1 MKQFQY
7 NVMIEYA
14 TSRLTWE
21 TNNIDDAI
29 SSLMGAVS
37 RGSRCLVVDGF
48 TGEVYVDVNGE
59 EPWITD
65 EWALMING
73 WLIKEMWG

>member
-7 NVMIEYA
+7 SIIIEDA
-14 TSRLTWE
+14 TARITAE
-21 TNNIDDAI
+21 TNDIDDAI
-29 SSLMGAVS
+29 SVLMEGVS
-37 RGSRCLVVDGF
+37 DGSHCLVVDGF
-48 TGEVYVDVNGE
+48 TGEVYVNVNDE